1 MLATSLLSAMNLHPD
16 GQEKD
21 TVFGDLNQLQS
32 LTSTMDERSLVLALG
47 GFAEDALGD
56 LIRAFMLP
64 GEQANRLLNG
74 FNAPIGTFSARIK
87 TAFALGLIT
96 EGQHNDLDRL
106 RKVRNI
112 FAHGWKPTSLSDQN
126 IASHVS
132 AMNFSTLDEDFPETP
147 IDKVRTSIGALLVE
161 LRSATHQIAK
171 NRLGAKLIGTHL
183 LVGLTGPLENQVKE
197 CEARLAEIMIE
208 MREAS
213 GDRARFLQASY
224 VRWTG
229 NFEIVRRNAPAEG
242 REEIRAALA
251 DIESQWSRLKKTT

>member
-1 MLATSLLSAMNLHPD
+1 MNLPPD
-16 GQEKD
+16 GPEKD
-21 TVFGDLNQLQS
+21 TVFGDLNQLRS
-32 LTSTMDERSLVLALG
+32 LTSAMDERSLVLAYG
-47 GFAEDALGD
+47 AFAEDALGD
-56 LIRAFMLP
+56 LIRTFMIP

-96 EGQHNDLDRL
+96 EAQHSDLDRL

-112 FAHGWKPTSLSDQN
+112 FAHGWKPTSLSDPN

-132 AMNFSTLDEDFPETP
+132 AMNFSTLDEDFPETS
-147 IDKVRTSIGALLVE
+147 IDKIRTSIGALLVE

-183 LVGLTGPLENQVKE
+183 LAGLTGPFDDQVKE
-197 CEARLAEIMIE
+197 CETRLAEIMTE

-213 GDRARFLQASY
+213 GDRARFLQSSY
-224 VRWTG
+224 IRWTG
-229 NFEIVRRNAPAEG
+229 KFEIVRRNAPAG
-242 REEIRAALA
+242 RREEIRAILA
-251 DIESQWSRLKKTT
+251 DIERQWSHLTKTT

>member
-1 MLATSLLSAMNLHPD
+1 MNLHSD
-16 GQEKD
+16 RQEKG
-21 TVFGDLNQLQS
+21 TVFGDLNQLQA
-32 LTSTMDERSLVLALG
+32 LTSAMDERSLVLAYG
-47 GFAEDALGD
+47 AFAEDALGD
-56 LIRAFMLP
+56 LIRTFMLP
-64 GEQANRLLNG
+64 GEQANRLLSG

-96 EGQHNDLDRL
+96 EAQHSDLDRL

-112 FAHGWKPTSLSDQN
+112 FAHSWKPTSLLDPN

-171 NRLGAKLIGTHL
+171 QRLGAKIIGTHL
-183 LVGLTGPLENQVKE
+183 LVGLTGPLEDQIKE
-197 CEARLAEIMIE
+197 CEARLAEIMTA

-229 NFEIVRRNAPAEG
+229 KFEIVRRNAPSER

-251 DIESQWSRLKKTT
+251 DIASQWSRLEKTT